1 MNDKKFTTIEII
13 AILIILIIFVIIIAS
28 IFGGITIKWKKL
40 FLV

>member
-28 IFGGITIKWKKL
+28 IFGGITIK
-40 FLV
+40 